1 MAAASDAL
9 TKGREVEVADLLASA
24 SSHESNLGAA
34 VLLEQSSAF
43 YYAAGMYRKYAF
55 HILMSGHMFR
65 TAGQDHHAFRCFTSA
80 LYVYRNGNWHELHNH
95 LRSALAAQLYT
106 MGRMSV
112 ALILYA
118 KLIGTGSGGKVSVKS
133 QQKFLQHM
141 VEICENHKKAALAG
155 ADRMASPPS
164 IPSNQREAFRNAQL
178 ERIVT
183 IIRYNRNASR
193 ILELPFVDLP
203 LIVDSTVRLWTHA
216 EQHFQDTNKGD
227 NVESAGVEQSLTEE
241 FGKSAKGEDRVW
253 NELELMAIAEINAV
267 DSSKPHL
274 DDTVTAALAKIS
286 DPKHRKVIAEID
298 KEKQTRNLIER
309 SKRSGA
315 RKPSPTVR
323 ARGEPLFCD
332 FLMKNPLAVDVQV
345 TQIQLV
351 VRLVDSDNRLC
362 TNQFAIQMT
371 DASKTKDGLQ
381 TEWTFA
387 STDQLEFT
395 VPDFCRISEPD
406 TRICKAADSDP
417 FFVVTKHEV
426 ELPAGGEI
434 LLSAGL
440 TPLVEGELEVLGV
453 RWKLLDKIWVYHPF
467 NILGPLLRDTR
478 TSIMNR
484 VRGESM
490 LLKAKIECDMPCLSA
505 ELIKHVPKDSPAVT
519 PDGGP
524 LLEGQ
529 ISSWVIRIRNV
540 GTAPASSVTL
550 KSNLPW
556 IKIVED
562 DSDMT
567 EEEREVKAT
576 SYCIGPSGTMMRLP
590 VRGDS
595 GVIEPG
601 GTVDIPIHVRTS
613 GSKNQEFYMLYRYEL
628 HDPSG
633 DKKKRSRWLRKMYE
647 VPVYPSLYLSA
658 KVLTAS
664 WKGKDLLTSIE
675 LTNNRTD
682 RPTDLFITLDN
693 LGLASRHYRLEA
705 LPGQFTT
712 DKEFGNVLQIGWQ
725 ERITVH
731 YRVIRVDNPN
741 ESCILTECAFS
752 ESGKCSTKPCVASDA
767 MGYLC
772 LEQASESFQVRRF
785 KKRYFFFDLYL
796 FSISYFCL
804 YFLEHVEISSSGV
817 DSTRKLT

>member
-1 MAAASDAL
+1 M
-9 TKGREVEVADLLASA
+9 
-24 SSHESNLGAA
+24 
-34 VLLEQSSAF
+34 
-43 YYAAGMYRKYAF
+43 
-55 HILMSGHMFR
+55 
-65 TAGQDHHAFRCFTSA
+65 
-80 LYVYRNGNWHELHNH
+80 
-95 LRSALAAQLYT
+95 QL
-106 MGRMSV
+106 
-112 ALILYA
+112 
-118 KLIGTGSGGKVSVKS
+118 
-133 QQKFLQHM
+133 
-141 VEICENHKKAALAG
+141 
-155 ADRMASPPS
+155 
-164 IPSNQREAFRNAQL
+164 
-178 ERIVT
+178 
-183 IIRYNRNASR
+183 
-193 ILELPFVDLP
+193 
-203 LIVDSTVRLWTHA
+203 TVR
-216 EQHFQDTNKGD
+216 N
-227 NVESAGVEQSLTEE
+227 
-241 FGKSAKGEDRVW
+241 
-253 NELELMAIAEINAV
+253 
-267 DSSKPHL
+267 PHL

-351 VRLVDSDNRLC
+351 VRLVDSNNRSC

-371 DASKTKDGLQ
+371 DASKSNDGLQ

-387 STDQLEFT
+387 STDELKFT

-406 TRICKAADSDP
+406 TRVCKPADTEP

-453 RWKLLDKIWVYHPF
+453 RCKLLDKIWLYHPF
-467 NILGPLLRDTR
+467 TIPGPLLRDTR
-478 TSIMNR
+478 TNIMNR

-505 ELIKHVPKDSPAVT
+505 ELIKRVPKDSPVVT

-529 ISSWVIRIRNV
+529 ISSWTIRIRNV
-540 GTAPASSVTL
+540 GSAPASAVTL
-550 KSNLPW
+550 KTNLPW

-567 EEEREVKAT
+567 QEEREVKAT
-576 SYCIGPSGTMMRLP
+576 SCCIGPSGTMMRLP
-590 VRGDS
+590 VTGDS

-601 GTVDIPIHVRTS
+601 GTVDIPIQVRTS

-628 HDPSG
+628 HDPTG
-633 DKKKRSRWLRKMYE
+633 EPKKKRSRWLRKMYE

-658 KVLTAS
+658 KVLTAL
-664 WKGKDLLTSIE
+664 WKGNDLLLSIE

-712 DKEFGNVLQIGWQ
+712 DEAFGNVLQIGWQ

-731 YRVIRVDNPN
+731 YRVVRVDNPN
-741 ESCILTECAFS
+741 EPYILTECAFS
-752 ESGKCSTKPCVASDA
+752 ESGKCSSKPCVASDA

-772 LEQASESFQVRRF
+772 LEQAAESFEVRRF
-785 KKRYFFFDLYL
+785 KKCYYL
-796 FSISYFCL
+796 CSIYIVCGISYFVL
-804 YFLEHVEISSSGV
+804 HFLR
-817 DSTRKLT
+817 TRGDLIKWS